1 VAGSRQ
7 ASNPASEA
15 LSRHT
20 LLDLQLAEPE
30 AVVEDGAGGPL
41 GVGEVL
47 DGFGHLLRAPRAAQG
62 GAGAK
67 TSSMRLRVSSTFI
80 RPARASISVATAPTA
95 TQFTRMPRGPS
106 GACPFEPNLEEVM
119 DEALRLSGYAARAR
133 RRPEALQQALF
144 PYLDAL

>member
-1 VAGSRQ
+1 MAGSRQ

-30 AVVEDGAGGPL
+30 AAVDVEDGAGGPL

-62 GAGAK
+62 GG
-67 TSSMRLRVSSTFI
+67 
-80 RPARASISVATAPTA
+80 
-95 TQFTRMPRGPS
+95 RGKD
-106 GACPFEPNLEEVM
+106 LV
-119 DEALRLSGYAARAR
+119 DE
-133 RRPEALQQALF
+133 
-144 PYLDAL
+144 